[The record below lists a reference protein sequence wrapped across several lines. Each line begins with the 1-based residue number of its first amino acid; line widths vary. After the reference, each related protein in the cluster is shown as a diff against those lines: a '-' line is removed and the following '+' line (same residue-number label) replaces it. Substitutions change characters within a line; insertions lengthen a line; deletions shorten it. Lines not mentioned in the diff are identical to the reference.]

1 MEELKE
7 SAGMTLSGREDDR
20 LSGPTD
26 KSLPEREDVE
36 QLLDKLAEGCELTE
50 QEWKFLIAGSYDRNL
65 LYARADEVRRKHYG
79 TDVYIRGLIEITS
92 YCRNDCFYCG
102 IRCSNTK
109 ARRYRLSEEE
119 ILACCDSGYQL
130 GFRTF
135 VLQGGEDAFF
145 TTERVAQIV
154 TAVKEKYPDCAVT
167 LSLGERERAAYEA
180 WYQAGADRYLL
191 RHETASKEHYEKIH
205 PQELRYEHRIQCLQ
219 DLKQIGYQTGCGFMV
234 GSPYQSTEALLADMQ
249 FLRKFQPHMVGIGPF
264 IPHHDTPF
272 RECAQGSLTQT
283 LTMVALTRLLLPGT
297 LLPATTALGTIHPE
311 GRELGLRAGANV
323 VMPNLSPAAVRSQY
337 SLYDRKACT
346 GDEVAEGLE
355 SLKRRVEAAGYQV
368 VTDRGDSRL
377 GQ

>member
-337 SLYDRKACT
+337 SLYDRKVCT
-346 GDEVAEGLE
+346 GDEAAEGLE
-355 SLKRRVEAAGYQV
+355 SLKRRVKAAGYQV